1 MTVKIDVTREAV
13 YTLMVAG
20 SVGLNC
26 TKNIVMQKY
35 NDIISAETGWWIFG
49 KKDDEDTTK

>member
-1 MTVKIDVTREAV
+1 MKIDVNREAV

-26 TKNIVMQKY
+26 TKNILMQKHK
-35 NDIISAETGWWIFG
+35 DIISAETGWWIFER
-49 KKDDEDTTK
+49 KDDEETTK